1 MSSSQ
6 FRFKKFSVR
15 QDNCA
20 MKINTDSVLLGSW
33 ATLRAHTRVLDIG
46 TGTGILALMAAQR
59 CAEHVDAVEIN
70 AEAAQQALENTQNSP
85 WHDIISIHHCD
96 IKNYSPTKTYHH
108 ILANPPYYDN
118 TLLPPDKARRQA
130 RNTQSL
136 ALELLAHCAASM
148 LAEDGTFSMIY
159 PSDTEQKLETVFA
172 GEGLYPS
179 RKTLVHTR
187 EGKPPRR
194 ILIEFIKEVRNTT
207 TTHLTLADL
216 QGTPTEEYTTLTQDF
231 YL

>member
-1 MSSSQ
+1 M
-6 FRFKKFSVR
+6 
-15 QDNCA
+15 
-20 MKINTDSVLLGSW
+20 LLGSW

-118 TLLPPDKARRQA
+118 TLLPPDKASRGFSGRSA
-130 RNTQSL
+130 VRAKGRSRFSKSRL
-136 ALELLAHCAASM
+136 RLLRSW
-148 LAEDGTFSMIY
+148 GF
-159 PSDTEQKLETVFA
+159 PQ
-172 GEGLYPS
+172 
-179 RKTLVHTR
+179 
-187 EGKPPRR
+187 
-194 ILIEFIKEVRNTT
+194 
-207 TTHLTLADL
+207 
-216 QGTPTEEYTTLTQDF
+216 
-231 YL
+231 